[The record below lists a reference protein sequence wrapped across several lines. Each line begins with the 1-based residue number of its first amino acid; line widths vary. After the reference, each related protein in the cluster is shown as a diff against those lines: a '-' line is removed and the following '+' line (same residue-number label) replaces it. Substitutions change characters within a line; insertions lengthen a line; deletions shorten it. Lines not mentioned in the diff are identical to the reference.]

1 MSQYEDYPKVRE
13 HADHSNDELVCFFC
27 KNLVSDIQGIL
38 ENHKPD
44 CKYRLKKEAEQQ

>member
-1 MSQYEDYPKVRE
+1 VFAKSCAILMSCVE
-13 HADHSNDELVCFFC
+13 NLELCTVCFFC